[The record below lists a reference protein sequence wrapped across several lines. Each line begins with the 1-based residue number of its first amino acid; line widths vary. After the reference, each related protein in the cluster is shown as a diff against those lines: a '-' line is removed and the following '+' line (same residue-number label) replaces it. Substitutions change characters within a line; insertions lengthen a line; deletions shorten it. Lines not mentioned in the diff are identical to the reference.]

1 MKYRNLLI
9 ASLCIVFLVS
19 YFSFF
24 SSRALAAE
32 PTTTIVV
39 EDAKEGENGWYWEP
53 PTVTFSC
60 THPSAKV
67 YYYFNGNNGGAL
79 LYDGEPIDILGW
91 YSKERLP
98 TGKYIVR
105 ISYYSVLGETKE
117 GVQSFDLKVN
127 TVQPE
132 IVLEKPSETNFKTT
146 EATLEILARVVSIF
160 MIDKGEEKLPCEASI
175 YINNEEIPVN
185 DETCYFRK
193 EVTLQ
198 LRENQINITA
208 KDASGRTKEILLRVY
223 RYQDPADAN
232 RVQHYSLRIDV
243 DNQKGWI
250 NDTLLPTIDD
260 TVIIKNGSSFLPLDI
275 VEKHFPLDIT
285 RKPMEATFQ
294 IAYNETSIQYQ
305 MNSSVALVNGKERM
319 LPWPPFYNST
329 SLWIPLR
336 FTFETLGGHVGWNA
350 ETREI
355 TVEIDL

>member
-1 MKYRNLLI
+1 M
-9 ASLCIVFLVS
+9 VFLVS

-91 YSKERLP
+91 YSKERLSP
-98 TGKYIVR
+98 GKFIVR

-117 GVQSFDLKVN
+117 VVQSFDLKVN

-132 IVLEKPSETNFKTT
+132 IILEKPSETNFKTT
-146 EATLEILARVVSIF
+146 EDTLLIKARGTLILI
-160 MIDKGEEKLPCEASI
+160 IDKGERVLACDATLF
-175 YINNEEIPVN
+175 INYEEIPIDTN
-185 DETCYFRK
+185 TCSIKK
-193 EVTLQ
+193 EVPLQ
-198 LRENQINITA
+198 LGENQINITV

-232 RVQHYSLRIDV
+232 RVQHYTLRIDV

-336 FTFETLGGHVGWNA
+336 FTFETLGGSVGWNA

-355 TVEIDL
+355 TMEIDL